1 MFTNACRL
9 DSQVKV
15 SVKIQYFSPAKKDT
29 ICKAI
34 IDTAERICPTL
45 STQAEK
51 VCRNFTQAFTTF
63 AKCHNIYDSG
73 DQLPE
78 DDIHTLGR

>member
-1 MFTNACRL
+1 M
-9 DSQVKV
+9 
-15 SVKIQYFSPAKKDT
+15 QYFISSQKKDT

-51 VCRNFTQAFTTF
+51 VCCNFTLAFTTF
-63 AKCHNIYDSG
+63 AKCHNIYDRG